1 MQLRK
6 RYLLGNSEETEL
18 GALMVGCGRV
28 QGDRNRGR
36 IELENTL
43 PRLELEK
50 EKRQNL
56 MQDLEEVLLCSV
68 HFPVIP
74 SSPPG
79 PYPGAGYEHGG

>member
-18 GALMVGCGRV
+18 GAPMVGCGRV

-43 PRLELEK
+43 ELEK

-56 MQDLEEVLLCSV
+56 MQDLEGVLLCSV

-74 SSPPG
+74 SRPVPRRRS
-79 PYPGAGYEHGG
+79 